1 MSDLPTGTSG
11 ERPRVALFQ
20 AFWRLHSSTVYSAQV
35 LADSG
40 YRVEVFLFTV
50 DDSIPMSALNDAE
63 GIFVHRIEA
72 GKNFPRS
79 AGGSSLPVPQLR
91 RIFSALRHRAMMPL
105 WSYVLLL
112 LKSDKGLIPKDV
124 LDQTIRA
131 MDGQRYTAYIGIE
144 KGGLIWAGA
153 IARRRPTAL
162 IYSNLE
168 LYTRNVSAQVAIAL
182 VRSTMWIRRMKAAE
196 EMNHARCWAT
206 IVQDPIRGNVLLDD
220 NRITR
225 STRMLYVPTSRMGR
239 PVSWKSRCWRR
250 QLGIEEDKIVI
261 VSHGMIAEVRFCVEL
276 AELAQAFPD
285 SWLLVFHGFGERSII
300 HRISNID
307 TKQHVRLSLDLVDL
321 AKEPEVMRSADI
333 SLVLYQN
340 ETQNDCLTG
349 FSSEKLALSLQC
361 GVPIIAFNYP
371 SYEHIRDEGC
381 GILVDDL
388 SEIPRAASKI
398 LADYANYSSRA
409 YRAFE
414 KYYRFET
421 NFQKVLAA
429 LNELN

>member
-91 RIFSALRHRAMMPL
+91 RIFSALRRRAMMPL

-131 MDGQRYTAYIGIE
+131 MDGQRYRAYIGIE

-168 LYTRNVSAQVAIAL
+168 LYKRNHPFFVS
-182 VRSTMWIRRMKAAE
+182 SMWARRIKAAE

-250 QLGIEEDKIVI
+250 QLGIEEEKIVI
-261 VSHGMIAEVRFCVEL
+261 VSHGMIAEGRFCIEL

-285 SWLLVFHGFGERSII
+285 NWLLVFHGFGERSII

-414 KYYRFET
+414 KYYRFEA